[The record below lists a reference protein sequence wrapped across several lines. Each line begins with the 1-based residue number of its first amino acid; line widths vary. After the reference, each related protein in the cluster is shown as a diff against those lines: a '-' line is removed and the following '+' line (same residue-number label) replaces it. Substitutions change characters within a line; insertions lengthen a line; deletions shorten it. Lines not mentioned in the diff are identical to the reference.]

1 MEIEKSI
8 EIENIQV
15 AMKDLEGVFT
25 WDEAMEEVKKLGEG
39 WWRLPTKEEL
49 NLMYLHKDKIGGF
62 VEGYYWSS
70 TEYGAYLA
78 WVQDFSNGDQY
89 YYSKD
94 GTDTYVRAVRSIKP
108 KTEAIM
114 ENTKIEK
121 AKNQLQEMID
131 LLYSRSDIKLPE
143 GHHDKLLKIE
153 ADLNNLI
160 SDNNNAMKSE
170 TEPQFTPITGNICEG
185 LVNQQLIEIKSL
197 KERMENK
204 ESLIDSLRTISEDRG
219 KEITRL
225 AKQVN
230 KLTRDLEYANS
241 STTTERISLGVDDI
255 KVFSTTEYFN
265 GSMSVNLDVSAVGKL
280 HLLEIGFK
288 SLLLDSIKKVEND

>member
-1 MEIEKSI
+1 
-8 EIENIQV
+8 
-15 AMKDLEGVFT
+15 
-25 WDEAMEEVKKLGEG
+25 
-39 WWRLPTKEEL
+39 
-49 NLMYLHKDKIGGF
+49 
-62 VEGYYWSS
+62 
-70 TEYGAYLA
+70 
-78 WVQDFSNGDQY
+78 
-89 YYSKD
+89 
-94 GTDTYVRAVRSIKP
+94 
-108 KTEAIM
+108 
-114 ENTKIEK
+114 
-121 AKNQLQEMID
+121 
-131 LLYSRSDIKLPE
+131 
-143 GHHDKLLKIE
+143 
-153 ADLNNLI
+153 
-160 SDNNNAMKSE
+160 MKSE

-197 KERMENK
+197 KERMDERMENK

-280 HLLEIGFK
+280 HLLEIGFN

>member
-1 MEIEKSI
+1 MLKVIWISYSNSI
-8 EIENIQV
+8 QTSMIII
-15 AMKDLEGVFT
+15 
-25 WDEAMEEVKKLGEG
+25 
-39 WWRLPTKEEL
+39 
-49 NLMYLHKDKIGGF
+49 KI
-62 VEGYYWSS
+62 
-70 TEYGAYLA
+70 
-78 WVQDFSNGDQY
+78 
-89 YYSKD
+89 
-94 GTDTYVRAVRSIKP
+94 
-108 KTEAIM
+108 
-114 ENTKIEK
+114 
-121 AKNQLQEMID
+121 
-131 LLYSRSDIKLPE
+131 
-143 GHHDKLLKIE
+143 
-153 ADLNNLI
+153 
-160 SDNNNAMKSE
+160 NNAMKSE
-170 TEPQFTPITGNICEG
+170 EESTYNQITGDICESSYNCEI
-185 LVNQQLIEIKSL
+185 LYNCESLYNQQLIEIKSL

-280 HLLEIGFK
+280 HLLEIGFN